1 MSNPN
6 NPFIPY
12 LTEENNN
19 NNKDDNENQNNNKEK
34 NENNDI
40 SKILEEGNATNAI
53 PPPAYNEIVKPEPTQ
68 PGFDYPSYPPP
79 PFPATEMSAGENE
92 NHNYPT
98 SNVHMNSNNRRGRRA
113 ACCCVGNS
121 RRNKTCSCGWMIVL
135 IIFIVL
141 GVLSIVNNN
150 ACSNLTLGTN
160 PVYLSFDA
168 GANTIFRVDADNARI
183 LDGEIR
189 VFQKGFND
197 NSQTVDLEVYTAT
210 TGITPKIETSSQ
222 GGIFEL
228 KISQPG
234 VSIFNIPSRCMKSL
248 INVYLPQ
255 QYPNTIQ
262 VKHQDITMETNVISY
277 QQNISLI
284 TLDGDIRLN
293 SITAQNLNI
302 QTDDGNIVGSI
313 ASVSNEIVISTKD
326 GDLNLT
332 MGNPQYPST
341 FTPKFT
347 ILTNDGD
354 ILLNFQ
360 NSFSGKYN
368 IQSTDGSIQIDG
380 KKQTN
385 QVAGAFNNGL
395 GNLNIATDN
404 GDVDV
409 NFQAV

>member
-234 VSIFNIPSRCMKSL
+234 S
-248 INVYLPQ
+248 
-255 QYPNTIQ
+255 NTRILQ
-262 VKHQDITMETNVISY
+262 WRQI
-277 QQNISLI
+277 
-284 TLDGDIRLN
+284 
-293 SITAQNLNI
+293 ITAQNLNI

-409 NFQAV
+409 NFQAQGRILILEYFSSFSYTSVISS